1 MIDKLTHVT
10 VNEMRYPMAFTLNV
24 AEAIQDK
31 YGSLEQWG
39 SSLDNGKEPRLKD
52 VIWTFQQ
59 FINEGIDIENESALQ
74 RKEFLSHKQAGRLIT
89 SIGIKESSELIKE
102 LTSKF
107 NNAGNNE
114 KNLTATQNQTQE

>member
-1 MIDKLTHVT
+1 MIDKLTYVT
-10 VNEMRYPMAFTLNV
+10 VNETNYPMAFTLNV
-24 AEAIQDK
+24 AESIQDK

-39 SSLDNGKEPRLKD
+39 TSLDNGKEPRLKD

-59 FINEGIDIENESALQ
+59 FINEGIDIENETNQKS
-74 RKEFLSHKQAGRLIT
+74 REFLSHKQAGRLIT

-107 NNAGNNE
+107 NNAGSDE
-114 KNLTATQNQTQE
+114 KNSTTTQNQT